1 MINGGVRV
9 GEMAPSK
16 STSFPDMLEMAPIFF
31 MPCMTNS
38 RHHAKLFWFSTSF
51 AFSVVFSVK
60 KCLIMGGRVAT
71 CIRCQKSYKPGMD
84 DCHGH
89 AHLLEKVGVI
99 LRISKSRACLMKGCS
114 GWLEGST

>member
-38 RHHAKLFWFSTSF
+38 RHHAKLFGVSPNF
-51 AFSVVFSVK
+51 AFSEVFLVK
-60 KCLIMGGRVAT
+60 KT
-71 CIRCQKSYKPGMD
+71 DK
-84 DCHGH
+84 
-89 AHLLEKVGVI
+89 
-99 LRISKSRACLMKGCS
+99 
-114 GWLEGST
+114 

>member
-16 STSFPDMLEMAPIFF
+16 STSFPDMLEMAPKNF
-31 MPCMTNS
+31 MSCMTNS
-38 RHHAKLFWFSTSF
+38 SHHAKLFWFSTSF

-89 AHLLEKVGVI
+89 AHLLEKVGAI
-99 LRISKSRACLMKGCS
+99 LRISKSRPCLVKGVRV
-114 GWLEGST
+114 G